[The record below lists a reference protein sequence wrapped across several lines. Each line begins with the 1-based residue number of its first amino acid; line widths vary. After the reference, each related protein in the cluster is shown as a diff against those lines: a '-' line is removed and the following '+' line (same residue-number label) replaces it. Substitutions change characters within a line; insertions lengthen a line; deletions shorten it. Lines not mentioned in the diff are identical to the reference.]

1 MVRFS
6 AEGRHAGSQTVAG
19 AGVPKPGSF
28 GGTGFGG
35 VSGRG
40 VPAGAPKNRFALRLG
55 RWRSEPAGFDNF
67 LDLRAIER
75 FVFEQRAGN

>member
-40 VPAGAPKNRFALRLG
+40 VPAGAPKTVSLCGLG
-55 RWRSEPAGFDNF
+55 GGGVNLP
-67 LDLRAIER
+67 
-75 FVFEQRAGN
+75 V